1 MNTVAQLCKLPKEDE
16 NAFLNNDRLLICYG
30 SSIK

>member
-16 NAFLNNDRLLICYG
+16 KASLNKDSLLICYG